1 MELRN
6 LTDESLQRINYQLTR
21 LVELKN
27 ANGQID
33 FNDTD
38 LDLEDAEKTAL
49 AYIERRKQGYRNLE
63 NPEDDD
69 IRSEIRDFLKKRSS
83 YREKDTRDLSIT
95 YPQF

>member
-6 LTDESLQRINYQLTR
+6 LTDESLQRINQQLTR

-38 LDLEDAEKTAL
+38 LEDAEKSAL
-49 AYIERRKQGYRNLE
+49 AYVERRKQGYRNLP

-69 IRSEIRDFLKKRSS
+69 IRNEIRGFLKNRSC
-83 YREKDTRDLSIT
+83 YREKETRDLSIT
-95 YPQF
+95 KPQF